1 MNVSTLTT
9 AASTVNNEFLY
20 DLSQRAGFVL
30 LGMFLLSFLFIRT
43 SARLIRNPNV
53 TWWPGN
59 VETAGGLHLHHVV
72 WGISLLLISGFLS
85 FVINQGSPQTEILA
99 GIFGVGAGLTL
110 DEFALWIYVKD
121 VYWADE
127 GRISFRAVV
136 VAALLGGLVL
146 LGIAP
151 FGGSA
156 NGSSISGWAVTI
168 TIDILFS
175 AIAIVKGKPL
185 MGLFGVFIP
194 LVSLVASIRLARPHS
209 IWARHF
215 YKPDS
220 GKLQRAQA
228 RAQRVLARRRRM
240 SDFIAGAPGVPNIL
254 AQGSTRDSSMMAK
267 QVNDD

>member
-1 MNVSTLTT
+1 MNVSILIN
-9 AASTVNNEFLY
+9 AASTVNSEFLY

-59 VETAGGLHLHHVV
+59 VETTGGLHLHHVV
-72 WGISLLLISGFLS
+72 WGIGLLLISGFLS

-99 GIFGVGAGLTL
+99 GIFGVGAGFTL
-110 DEFALWIYVKD
+110 DEFALWIYVQD

-156 NGSSISGWAVTI
+156 NGSSISGWAITI
-168 TIDILFS
+168 TIDIFFS
-175 AIAIVKGKPL
+175 AIAISKGKPL
-185 MGLFGVFIP
+185 VGLFGMFIP
-194 LVSLVASIRLARPHS
+194 LLSLVASIRLARPHS
-209 IWARHF
+209 IWARRF

-220 GKLQRAQA
+220 RKLQRAQA
-228 RAQRVLARRRRM
+228 RWQRVQARRRRL
-240 SDFIAGAPGVPNIL
+240 SDLIAGAPGVPKIV
-254 AQGSTRDSSMMAK
+254 AQATNGEEQVMAK
-267 QVNDD
+267 QVNED

>member
-1 MNVSTLTT
+1 MNVSIPTT
-9 AASTVNNEFLY
+9 AASTVNSEFLY
-20 DLSQRAGFVL
+20 DLSQRAGFIL

-43 SARLIRNPNV
+43 SARLIRNPKV

-59 VETAGGLHLHHVV
+59 VETTGGLHLHHVV

-127 GRISFRAVV
+127 GRVSFRAVV
-136 VAALLGGLVL
+136 VAALLAGLVL
-146 LGIAP
+146 LGAAP

-156 NGSSISGWAVTI
+156 NGSSISGWAITI

-185 MGLFGVFIP
+185 VGLFGVFIP
-194 LVSLVASIRLARPHS
+194 LVSLVASIRLARPTS
-209 IWARHF
+209 IWARKF
-215 YKPDS
+215 YKPGS
-220 GKLQRAQA
+220 RKLERAQA
-228 RAQRVLARRRRM
+228 RAERVRARRRRL
-240 SDFIAGAPGVPNIL
+240 SDLVAGAPGIPNV
-254 AQGSTRDSSMMAK
+254 MAK
-267 QVNDD
+267 SSERNEQVMASQANDD

>member
-1 MNVSTLTT
+1 VNVSIPINATF
-9 AASTVNNEFLY
+9 TVDSEFLY

-43 SARLIRNPNV
+43 SARLIRNPKV

-59 VETAGGLHLHHVV
+59 VETSGGLHLHHVV
-72 WGISLLLISGFLS
+72 WGIGLLLISGFLS

-110 DEFALWIYVKD
+110 DEFALWIYVQD

-151 FGGSA
+151 FGGSPDD
-156 NGSSISGWAVTI
+156 SSISGWAITI
-168 TIDILFS
+168 TIDIFLS
-175 AIAIVKGKPL
+175 AIAISKGKPL
-185 MGLFGVFIP
+185 VGLFGMFIP
-194 LVSLVASIRLARPHS
+194 VVSLVASIRLARPHS
-209 IWARHF
+209 IWARRF

-220 GKLQRAQA
+220 HKLQRAQA
-228 RAQRVLARRRRM
+228 RWQRVQARRRRL
-240 SDFIAGAPGVPNIL
+240 SDVIAGAPGVPSIV
-254 AQGSTRDSSMMAK
+254 AQATDGEKQVMAER
-267 QVNDD
+267 VNDD

>member
-1 MNVSTLTT
+1 MNVSILIN
-9 AASTVNNEFLY
+9 AASTVNSEFLY

-43 SARLIRNPNV
+43 SARLIRNPKV

-59 VETAGGLHLHHVV
+59 VETSGGLHLHHVV
-72 WGISLLLISGFLS
+72 WGIGLLLISGFLS

-110 DEFALWIYVKD
+110 DEFALWIYVQD
-121 VYWADE
+121 VYWTDQ

-156 NGSSISGWAVTI
+156 NGSSISGWAITI

-175 AIAIVKGKPL
+175 AIAITKGKPL
-185 MGLFGVFIP
+185 VGLFGVFIP

-209 IWARHF
+209 IWARRF

-220 GKLQRAQA
+220 RKLERAQA
-228 RAQRVLARRRRM
+228 RWQRVQARRRRL
-240 SDFIAGAPGVPNIL
+240 SDFIAGAPGMPNIM
-254 AQGSTRDSSMMAK
+254 AQATDGDKQVMAR

>member
-1 MNVSTLTT
+1 MNVSILIT
-9 AASTVNNEFLY
+9 AASTVDNEFLY

-43 SARLIRNPNV
+43 SARLIRNPNI

-59 VETAGGLHLHHVV
+59 VETTGGLHVHHVV
-72 WGISLLLISGFLS
+72 WGIALLLISGFLS

-99 GIFGVGAGLTL
+99 GIFGVGAGLTM
-110 DEFALWIYVKD
+110 DEFALWLYVKD
-121 VYWADE
+121 VYWAEE

-136 VAALLGGLVL
+136 VAALLAGLVL

-168 TIDILFS
+168 TFDILFS

-185 MGLFGVFIP
+185 VGLFGVFIP
-194 LVSLVASIRLARPHS
+194 LVSLVGSIRLATPTS
-209 IWARHF
+209 IWARRF
-215 YKPDS
+215 YHPDGRKMS
-220 GKLQRAQA
+220 RA
-228 RAQRVLARRRRM
+228 RARAERVRARRQRI
-240 SDFIAGAPGVPNIL
+240 SDFIAGAPGLPKVV
-254 AQGSTRDSSMMAK
+254 AQAADGEKRAMAE
-267 QVNDD
+267 QATDD